1 MTRKLKRG
9 ETPRMAVKAQAFKK
23 KNRIRTLI
31 SVGVLAIGVGMIW
44 YALDKLEML
53 PFSQGAAEEKLVFNN
68 DSFIEQQ
75 DIFVKLRNELNIPE
89 APLFSMKPEKSTEF
103 INISEGDLIGTLL
116 IPALDQS
123 YPIIHGTSDEHLKK
137 GVGHYTQSVMPGVE
151 DNCVLSGHR
160 DTVFS
165 DLGDLLVGDLLII
178 EMPDRLLTYQI
189 NGTRI
194 VDKEDR
200 TVIVPTNNA
209 VLTLT
214 TCYPFTFIGSAPDR
228 YIVTANLISN
238 E

>member
-1 MTRKLKRG
+1 
-9 ETPRMAVKAQAFKK
+9 MAVKAQAFKK

-53 PFSQGAAEEKLVFNN
+53 PFSQASAEEKLVFNN

>member
-53 PFSQGAAEEKLVFNN
+53 PFSQASAEEKLVFNN